1 MAIAREDAAPSFE
14 SWKLRLERA
23 APDRLQAEIDEFLRI
38 LTVLGTPLID
48 GPNVHFV
55 YYDTHAD
62 QVALAGEFNEW
73 GRNKDAIP
81 MRRFGDTALFF
92 HTLTVPG
99 ATRLEYKFIVDGEWK
114 PDPLCQHKID
124 NGIGAEN
131 TFFIVGDFHDPP
143 ELQVV
148 ADIPHGRVE
157 EFEFES
163 KLLHNRRRIY
173 IYLPAA
179 YDRDSDTRFPSFYV
193 HDGGEY
199 LERARMATVM
209 DNLIHARS
217 IPPIVTVMID
227 PVDRMTEYRANDA
240 YRDFLCDE
248 FVPATDRRYRTIDHR
263 DHRGVMGASLGGLIS
278 AYAAL
283 SRPQLF
289 ARVAGQSSAL
299 QYGEERLVSILTGLA
314 APATIKFYLDVG
326 SYEPRFIPAH
336 ERFVALLR
344 QKGWPCLYQEIAGGH
359 NWTNWRAHLKDL
371 LLYLWDEEPSS

>member
-23 APDRLQAEIDEFLRI
+23 TPAQLPAELDEFLRV

-48 GPNVHFV
+48 GADVHFV
-55 YYDTHAD
+55 YYNPHANH
-62 QVALAGEFNEW
+62 VAVAGEFNEW
-73 GRNKDAIP
+73 GRNNDAIP
-81 MRRFGDTALFF
+81 MQRLRDTALFF

-114 PDPLCQHKID
+114 PDPLSQHKID
-124 NGIGAEN
+124 NGLGGQN
-131 TFFIVGDFHDPP
+131 TFFVVGDFHDPP
-143 ELQVV
+143 ELEPV
-148 ADIPHGRVE
+148 AGIPQGRVE
-157 EFEFES
+157 EFEFDS
-163 KLLHNRRRIY
+163 RLLLNRRRVY
-173 IYLPAA
+173 VYLPNT
-179 YDRDSDTRFPSFYV
+179 YDRDRDTRFPSFYV

-209 DNLIHARS
+209 DNLIHAGEIR
-217 IPPIVTVMID
+217 PMVVVMID
-227 PVDRMTEYRANDA
+227 PIDRGHEYRINDP

-248 FVPATDRRYRTIDHR
+248 FVPAIDGRYRTIDDR
-263 DHRGVMGASLGGLIS
+263 DQRGVMGASLGGLIS
-278 AYAAL
+278 VYAAL

-299 QYGEERLVSILTGLA
+299 QYGEDSLVALLGAVANT
-314 APATIKFYLDVG
+314 TIKFYLDVG

-336 ERFVALLR
+336 ERFVALLK
-344 QKGWPCLYQEIAGGH
+344 QKCWPCLYQEVAGGH

-371 LLYLWDEEPSS
+371 LLYLWSPLRTE

>member
-1 MAIAREDAAPSFE
+1 MATAREDAAPSFE
-14 SWKLRLERA
+14 SWKLRLEQA
-23 APDRLQAEIDEFLRI
+23 APDQLPAALEEFLRV
-38 LTVLGTPLID
+38 LALLGTPLID
-48 GPNVHFV
+48 GPHVHFV
-55 YYDTHAD
+55 YCDPHAD
-62 QVALAGEFNEW
+62 HVALAGEFNEW
-73 GRNKDAIP
+73 GRNNDAIP
-81 MRRFGDTALFF
+81 MRRLGDTALFF

-114 PDPLCQHKID
+114 SDPLSQHKID
-124 NGIGAEN
+124 NGIGGQD
-131 TFFIVGDFHDPP
+131 TFFVVGEFHDPP
-143 ELQVV
+143 ELEPV

-163 KLLHNRRRIY
+163 DLLHNRRRVY
-173 IYLPAA
+173 VYLPAA
-179 YDRDSDTRFPSFYV
+179 YDRDRETRFPSFYV

-199 LERARMATVM
+199 LERARMATIM
-209 DNLIHARS
+209 DNLINARDIQS
-217 IPPIVTVMID
+217 VVVVMID
-227 PVDRMTEYRANDA
+227 PVDRMHEYRANDA

-248 FVPATDRRYRTIDHR
+248 FIPAIDRRYRTIDHR

-278 AYAAL
+278 TYAAL

-299 QYGEERLVSILTGLA
+299 QYSEIQLFSMLA
-314 APATIKFYLDVG
+314 GVADTTIRFYLDVG

-344 QKGWPCLYQEIAGGH
+344 KKGWPCLYQEIAGGH

-371 LLYLWDEEPSS
+371 LLYLWGQRSP